1 MAQINPQEKDR
12 RALPAPGGG
21 DAPQPDPVT
30 KAEFDQLKTESTE
43 AILKLTETLDT
54 LGQSM
59 NAHFEQ
65 MKSVTDTMKELQEWK
80 KTSVERTQAEIM
92 NANSQQLEAAQ
103 TIEGRQRKEKT
114 LEDYGFE
121 TIDRRI
127 FDGYENATHDEQK
140 DILRKALTHPTN
152 DPVMHQFHKY
162 CDSMKLRCAVLD
174 IKPRESKYFPKYE
187 KFLQDTGLEK
197 VINISGA
204 PSNFIPESWSAEML
218 TYYYQELMVASA
230 FESFTMPNDPFR
242 YDILGRPTTY
252 LRSQPTASTR
262 GSSTVEYTASDPA
275 QGVVTFTTVEMAAR
289 VDIARRFDE
298 DALDAYMPTLEQ
310 VLIPGAMAEAKES
323 ATVNGD
329 NSETSFDLSITDAAN
344 VRKAYKGLRYHA
356 NLRSAT
362 VDIEASSG
370 VYSFDRFAD
379 VLLKGG
385 RYFIKPAENV
395 WVMSNSAY
403 FKALKFDEIKTTET
417 YPMPTNI
424 NGVVNVILGRP
435 VIVTG
440 EYPLTLNA
448 TGIDPAT
455 ASTQTGFLCANTK
468 CFMFGERRMD
478 EVETMRDI
486 LTGFWY
492 IVATNRHDLQA
503 MEPVGTDFTPVVAGI
518 NLTS

>member
-1 MAQINPQEKDR
+1 MAQIKDKQ
-12 RALPAPGGG
+12 RASPAPGDG
-21 DAPQPDPVT
+21 DDLQPDPVT
-30 KAEFDQLKTESTE
+30 KAEFDQLKTESTA
-43 AILKLTETLDT
+43 AISKLTETLDN

-59 NAHFEQ
+59 TAHFEQ
-65 MKSVTDTMKELQEWK
+65 MKSVTDTMKELHEWK
-80 KTSVERTQAEIM
+80 KTSVERTSAEIM

-127 FDGYENATHDEQK
+127 FDGYEDATYDEQQK
-140 DILRKALTHPTN
+140 ILRKALTHPTN
-152 DPVMHQFHKY
+152 DPVMHEFHKY
-162 CDSMKLRCAVLD
+162 CDSMKLRSAILD

-197 VINISGA
+197 VINIAGA

-262 GSSTVEYTASDPA
+262 GGSNEYTASDPT

-323 ATVNGD
+323 ATLNGD
-329 NSETSFDLSITDAAN
+329 NSATSFDLSITAAAS

-356 NLRSAT
+356 NLRSAR

-379 VLLKGG
+379 VLLQGG
-385 RYFIKPAENV
+385 KYFIKPGENV

-435 VIVTG
+435 VIVSG

-448 TGIDPAT
+448 TGIDPAS
-455 ASTQTGFLCANTK
+455 AGSQTGFLCANTK
-468 CFMFGERRMD
+468 SFMFGERRMD

-486 LTGFWY
+486 LTGYWY
-492 IVATNRHDLQA
+492 IVATNRHDFQA
-503 MEPVGTDFTPVVAGI
+503 MEPVGTDFTPVVAGV
-518 NLTS
+518 NLTA